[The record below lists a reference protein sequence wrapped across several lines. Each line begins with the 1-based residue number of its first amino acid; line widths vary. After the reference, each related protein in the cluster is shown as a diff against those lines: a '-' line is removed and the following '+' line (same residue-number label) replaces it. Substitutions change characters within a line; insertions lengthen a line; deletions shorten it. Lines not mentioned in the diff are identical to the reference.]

1 MLKSQR
7 ITEYLNKTRPI
18 IFIIYAIFAA
28 LATYSSMYAFR
39 KPFAAAT
46 FDNIEV
52 WGIDLKI
59 LMIIFQSVGYLIS
72 KLYGIKIVA
81 ELKKERR
88 ALAIISTITISW
100 LSLLLFALLP
110 LPFNI
115 IFMFTNGFFLGMIW
129 GFVFSYLEGRK
140 YTEILGAGLSVSFI
154 FSSGMVKSIGA
165 MLIGMGISDM
175 WMPFAT
181 GGVFFP
187 IMIISVF
194 LLNQIPEPNPE
205 DEALR
210 TKRKVMNYEERVS
223 LFVKYS
229 GALIFLIIGYL
240 MLTTLRD
247 LRDNFAAEMWV
258 SMGFAGS
265 PSVFTLTEIPVSL
278 VILVVL
284 GLLFIIKS
292 NFKALMVSHFII
304 ILGFM
309 ILGVSTYMFSLQI
322 ISPMLWVILTGAGL
336 YLGYVPFNSMF
347 FDRMIA
353 AFNIKGNVGFLI
365 YLADS
370 IGYLGSLGVLL
381 YKNFGK
387 GEMSYLNF
395 FISSSY
401 FVSAVGIILVLLS
414 ARVFILKSKERELS
428 KIELSS
434 NDV

>member
-1 MLKSQR
+1 MLKSQK
-7 ITEYLNKTRPI
+7 ITKYLEKTNPF

-46 FDNIEV
+46 YSNIEI

-59 LMIIFQSVGYLIS
+59 LMIIFQSVGYLLS
-72 KLYGIKIVA
+72 KFYGIKVVA
-81 ELKKERR
+81 ELQKEKR
-88 ALAIISTITISW
+88 ALAIISTIGLSW
-100 LSLLLFALLP
+100 LSLLLFAIIP
-110 LPFNI
+110 LSFNV

-154 FSSGMVKSIGA
+154 FSSGLVKSIGA
-165 MLIGMGISDM
+165 MLIETGVPEM

-181 GGVFFP
+181 GAIFFP
-187 IMIISVF
+187 IMIFSVF
-194 LLNQIPEPNPE
+194 LLNQIPEPNKE
-205 DEALR
+205 DESLR
-210 TKRKVMNYEERVS
+210 TKRKEMNYAERKS
-223 LFVKYS
+223 LFMKFS
-229 GALIFLIIGYL
+229 TALIFLIFGNL

-247 LRDNFAAEMWV
+247 LRDNFAAEMWI

-278 VILVVL
+278 IILVIL
-284 GLLFIIKS
+284 GLLFVIKN
-292 NFKALMVSHFII
+292 NFRALMVSHFII
-304 ILGFM
+304 IFGFLL
-309 ILGVSTYMFSLQI
+309 LGVSTYLFTKQI

-353 AFNIKGNVGFLI
+353 AFNINGNVGFLI

-370 IGYLGSLGVLL
+370 FGYLGSLGVLL
-381 YKNFGK
+381 YKNFG
-387 GEMSYLNF
+387 ENDMSYLNF
-395 FISSSY
+395 FINTSY
-401 FVSAVGIILVLLS
+401 FVSVVGIILISLS
-414 ARVFILKSKERELS
+414 ARAFILKSKEKEFR
-428 KIELSS
+428 KIEISS
-434 NDV
+434 TSV

>member
-278 VILVVL
+278 IILVVL

>member
-1 MLKSQR
+1 
-7 ITEYLNKTRPI
+7 
-18 IFIIYAIFAA
+18 
-28 LATYSSMYAFR
+28 
-39 KPFAAAT
+39 
-46 FDNIEV
+46 
-52 WGIDLKI
+52 
-59 LMIIFQSVGYLIS
+59 
-72 KLYGIKIVA
+72 
-81 ELKKERR
+81 
-88 ALAIISTITISW
+88 
-100 LSLLLFALLP
+100 
-110 LPFNI
+110 
-115 IFMFTNGFFLGMIW
+115 
-129 GFVFSYLEGRK
+129 
-140 YTEILGAGLSVSFI
+140 
-154 FSSGMVKSIGA
+154 MVKSIGA

-278 VILVVL
+278 IILVVL

-434 NDV
+434 NDVF